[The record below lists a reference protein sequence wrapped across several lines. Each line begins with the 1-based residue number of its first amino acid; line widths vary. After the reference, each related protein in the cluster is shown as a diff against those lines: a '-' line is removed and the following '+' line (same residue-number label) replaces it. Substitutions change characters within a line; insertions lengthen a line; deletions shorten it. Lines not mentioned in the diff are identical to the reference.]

1 VKITEAELRSMR
13 QRVSGGVVV
22 HTQDNK
28 GLPSP
33 NVSVHS
39 PFKSKLEAA
48 YATYLHGLQ
57 LAGDISLYRYEPM
70 TIKLT
75 ADVRYTPDFYVRF
88 PTGRE
93 EWHEVKPHTKRILSR
108 EGRLKAR
115 VAAKEWGLWHF
126 IEVERVQ
133 GQWTQK
139 ELSSL

>member
-1 VKITEAELRSMR
+1 MKVTEAEWQQM
-13 QRVSGGVVV
+13 
-22 HTQDNK
+22 NK
-28 GLPSP
+28 PRKGEPAIVTLVKKQQSQYR
-33 NVSVHS
+33 
-39 PFKSKLEAA
+39 SKLEAA

-75 ADVRYTPDFYVRF
+75 AKVRYTPDFYVRL